1 LYLGIADAARAE
13 LDEGIDVV
21 VARQRPVLLAGEV
34 PFMRVGAGVLAG
46 RGGGVLLVDGRCAVE
61 ALEPDHD
68 VVEQPGDS
76 FLAAPREGGGMAGGG
91 QVEDVVVYI
100 IVGQQ
105 VLVV

>member
-1 LYLGIADAARAE
+1 
-13 LDEGIDVV
+13 V
-21 VARQRPVLLAGEV
+21 
-34 PFMRVGAGVLAG
+34 RVGAGVLAG
-46 RGGGVLLVDGRCAVE
+46 RGGGVLLVDGRGAVE
-61 ALEPDHD
+61 ALELDHD

-76 FLAAPREGGGMAGGG
+76 FLAALGEGRRAAGGG